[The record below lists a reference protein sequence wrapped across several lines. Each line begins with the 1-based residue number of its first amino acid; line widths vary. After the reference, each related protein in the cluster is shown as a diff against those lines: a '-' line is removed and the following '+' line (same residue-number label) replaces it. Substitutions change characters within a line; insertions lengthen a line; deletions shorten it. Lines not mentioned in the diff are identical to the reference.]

1 MAPLTYSIPQNLRE
15 AIVQNSK
22 TEFRLAAERKME
34 EKKKDEER
42 EVRKRQW
49 ADQVK
54 RVELRRMKRDMARRR
69 EQTTRLKKF
78 YTAKCEVTNEDNS
91 EDEEDEVLDFTKQKA
106 EIIFWNDPR
115 MGMKKKDITLS
126 SLAKSMGIMTI
137 MVTDMEEDKN
147 VKEQHLKLKG
157 NEDEEEVG
165 PLERLKRNGLA
176 EALIRKPQKEKVG
189 LTVPCSYNGV
199 PGDQL
204 ELAARRGRQQ
214 AAQAH
219 TLPLVMEIH
228 GEGWFICVHLWS

>member
-1 MAPLTYSIPQNLRE
+1 M
-15 AIVQNSK
+15 QNSK

-42 EVRKRQW
+42 EVKKRQW
-49 ADQVK
+49 GDQVK
-54 RVELRRMKRDMARRR
+54 RVELRRMRRDMARRR
-69 EQTTRLKKF
+69 EQTIRLKKF

-137 MVTDMEEDKN
+137 TVTDMEEDKN

-157 NEDEEEVG
+157 NEEEEEVG

-176 EALIRKPQKEKVG
+176 EALIRKPQKEKVS
-189 LTVPCSYNGV
+189 LLQCSVVSFCRCARWSAGTRSRTRR
-199 PGDQL
+199 PTGSSGPSTSSGDCQPW
-204 ELAARRGRQQ
+204 EAASFVLIFDVRNN
-214 AAQAH
+214 
-219 TLPLVMEIH
+219 LD
-228 GEGWFICVHLWS
+228 